1 MCNLYTESR
10 LVSKNAWFFCIL
22 VFSLQS
28 VAKVED
34 VDSQRKFLILEE
46 LKCMGLFIVDKNE
59 SKFFPPTIAV

>member
-1 MCNLYTESR
+1 MESPR
-10 LVSKNAWFFCIL
+10 LSVNFLAGMRCFVALTITLSETTVGDK
-22 VFSLQS
+22 S

-59 SKFFPPTIAV
+59 